1 MSPAVTFYFGN
12 VPSIGFNQFCGHL
25 VEKGVYYL
33 VKVPS
38 PKGRKIPL
46 SANFY
51 R

>member
-12 VPSIGFNQFCGHL
+12 VPSIQFNQFCGHL
-25 VEKGVYYL
+25 VEKGFTIL
-33 VKVPS
+33 SRFPS

-46 SANFY
+46 PANFY